1 MLAFWSKS
9 LVFHGENAGW
19 RKGQKFFK
27 GKVLDGPKS
36 RGEAPP
42 FQSVGFLGKMFG
54 CVWHSMEKLL
64 DGSRGTPSLMGA
76 PSLDVMKTVAVSLLE
91 FCKVPLCAPQDLR
104 CALRTIQHFLH
115 GKPNSLTS
123 ENQNFEMQFCAKKM
137 PK

>member
-64 DGSRGTPSLMGA
+64 DGSRGTPSLMGGSFPGRDEDRCCLPA
-76 PSLDVMKTVAVSLLE
+76 RVLQGSSLRSSRSPV
-91 FCKVPLCAPQDLR
+91 CP
-104 CALRTIQHFLH
+104 
-115 GKPNSLTS
+115 
-123 ENQNFEMQFCAKKM
+123 
-137 PK
+137 